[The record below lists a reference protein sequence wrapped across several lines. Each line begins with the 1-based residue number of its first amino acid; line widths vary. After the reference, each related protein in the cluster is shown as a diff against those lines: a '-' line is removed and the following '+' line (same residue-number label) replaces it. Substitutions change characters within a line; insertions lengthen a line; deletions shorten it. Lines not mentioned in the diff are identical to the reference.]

1 MSFFGLFLK
10 TKSKNYANVIVF
22 LFFDLGVIF
31 FWKSRKRH
39 FYHKGQFS
47 LLST

>member
-22 LFFDLGVIF
+22 LFFELDVIF
-31 FWKSRKRH
+31 FWKSLKRY
-39 FYHKGQFS
+39 FYY
-47 LLST
+47 